1 MLDDN
6 LSSDIET
13 TKGASFNDV
22 IGIVGFAR
30 IDREG
35 FIIRNIHLWTKKVQE
50 HEPRSDK
57 SVLVDTGEE
66 TCQFLIDQNQVGVYR
81 CLSQNGQ

>member
-1 MLDDN
+1 MFDDN
-6 LSSDIET
+6 LPSDIET
-13 TKGASFNDV
+13 TKGASFDDV
-22 IGIVGFAR
+22 TGIVGFAR

-35 FIIRNIHLWTKKVQE
+35 FIIRNIHLWTKKIQE

-66 TCQFLIDQNQVGVYR
+66 TCQILIDQDEVSIDR
-81 CLSQNGQ
+81 SFS